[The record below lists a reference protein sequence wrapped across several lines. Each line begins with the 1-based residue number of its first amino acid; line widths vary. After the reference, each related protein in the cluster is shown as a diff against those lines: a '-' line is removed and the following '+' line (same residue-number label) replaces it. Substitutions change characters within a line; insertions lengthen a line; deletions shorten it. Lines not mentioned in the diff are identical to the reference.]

1 MPIRPFENLSPK
13 IADTAYVDSLAV
25 IIGDVT
31 IGEYASVFPMVVAR
45 GDVQRITIGART
57 NIQDGT
63 ILHVS
68 HDSHHCPGG
77 RELWIGED
85 VTVGHQAVLHA
96 CTVEAHCLVGIQAV
110 ILDGARLEP
119 YTLLAAGSLVSPN
132 KVLEG
137 GYLWRGN
144 PAQKI
149 RPLTE
154 QEREFLEYSAQHYV
168 TLAQRHK
175 QPFSTLE

>member
-25 IIGDVT
+25 VIGDVT

-85 VTVGHQAVLHA
+85 VTVGHQTVLHA

-119 YTLLAAGSLVSPN
+119 YTLLAAGSLV
-132 KVLEG
+132 
-137 GYLWRGN
+137 
-144 PAQKI
+144 
-149 RPLTE
+149 
-154 QEREFLEYSAQHYV
+154 
-168 TLAQRHK
+168 
-175 QPFSTLE
+175 

>member
-1 MPIRPFENLSPK
+1 MPIRPFEKISPK
-13 IADTAYVDSLAV
+13 IAGTAYVDSLAV

-57 NIQDGT
+57 NIQDGS

-96 CTVEAHCLVGIQAV
+96 CTVAAHCLVGIQAV

-119 YTLLAAGSLVSPN
+119 YTLLAAGSLVSPK

-175 QPFSTLE
+175 QQFSTSE

>member
-1 MPIRPFENLSPK
+1 MLLFFQWLS
-13 IADTAYVDSLAV
+13 
-25 IIGDVT
+25 
-31 IGEYASVFPMVVAR
+31 R
-45 GDVQRITIGART
+45 GDVQRISIGART
-57 NIQDGT
+57 NIQDAAV
-63 ILHVS
+63 LHVS
-68 HDSHHCPGG
+68 HDSQYCPGG
-77 RELWIGED
+77 RELWIGSD

-119 YTLLAAGSLVSPN
+119 YTLLAAGSLVPPN

-144 PAQKI
+144 PIQKA

-154 QEREFLEYSAQHYV
+154 QEHHFLEYSAQHYV
-168 TLAQRHK
+168 KLAQRHK
-175 QPFSTLE
+175 LQLSTLD

>member
-1 MPIRPFENLSPK
+1 MPIRPFENRHPK
-13 IADTAYVDSLAV
+13 ISDTTYVDSLAV

-68 HDSHHCPGG
+68 HDSQHCPGG

-132 KVLEG
+132 KILEG

-144 PAQKI
+144 PAQKV

-154 QEREFLEYSAQHYV
+154 QEREFLDYSAQHYI

-175 QPFSTLE
+175 QQFST

>member
-1 MPIRPFENLSPK
+1 MPIRPFENRHPK

-68 HDSHHCPGG
+68 HDSQHCPGG
-77 RELWIGED
+77 RELWIGE
-85 VTVGHQAVLHA
+85 A

-132 KVLEG
+132 KILEG

-144 PAQKI
+144 PAQKV
-149 RPLTE
+149 RHLTE
-154 QEREFLEYSAQHYV
+154 QEREFLDYSAQHYI

-175 QPFSTLE
+175 QQFST

>member
-1 MPIRPFENLSPK
+1 MTLRAFANTSPK
-13 IADTAYVDSLAV
+13 IAETAYIDPLALL
-25 IIGDVT
+25 IGNVT
-31 IGEYASVFPMVVAR
+31 VGEYASVFPMVVAR

-57 NIQDGT
+57 NVQDGA

-68 HDSHHCPGG
+68 HDSIYCPGG

-96 CTVEAHCLVGIQAV
+96 CTIAEHCLVGIQAV

-144 PAQKI
+144 PAQKA
-149 RPLTE
+149 RPLTD

-168 TLAQRHK
+168 KLAQRHK
-175 QPFSTLE
+175 QQFSNLE

>member
-1 MPIRPFENLSPK
+1 MPIRTFENLHPK
-13 IADTAYVDSLAV
+13 IADTAYVDPLAV

-31 IGEYASVFPMVVAR
+31 IEDYASVFPMVVAR
-45 GDVQRITIGART
+45 GDVQRISIGART
-57 NIQDGT
+57 NIQDAVV
-63 ILHVS
+63 LHVS
-68 HDSHHCPGG
+68 HDSEYCPGG
-77 RELWIGED
+77 RELWIGSD

-110 ILDGARLEP
+110 ILDGARLES
-119 YTLLAAGSLVSPN
+119 YTLLAAGSLVPPN

-144 PAQKI
+144 PVQKV

-154 QEREFLEYSAQHYV
+154 QEQHFLEYSAQHYV
-168 TLAQRHK
+168 KLAQRHK
-175 QPFSTLE
+175 LQLSTLD

>member
-1 MPIRPFENLSPK
+1 MTLRPFANTSPK
-13 IADTAYVDSLAV
+13 IAETAYIDPLALL
-25 IIGDVT
+25 IGDVT
-31 IGEYASVFPMVVAR
+31 VGDYASVFPMVVAR

-57 NIQDGT
+57 NVQDGA

-68 HDSHHCPGG
+68 HDSIYSPGG

-96 CTVEAHCLVGIQAV
+96 CTIAKHCLVGIQAV

-144 PAQKI
+144 PAQKA
-149 RPLTE
+149 RQLTD

-168 TLAQRHK
+168 KLAQRHK
-175 QPFSTLE
+175 QQFPNLE